1 MTEQSSTVQHEVLD
15 WSAGGLLRQVGLS
28 MGSIFGQGHCWSSEV
43 WGRVAGWKQLG
54 RTAGL
59 VPCPSAAID
68 WALQWPG
75 FLRHAY

>member
-1 MTEQSSTVQHEVLD
+1 
-15 WSAGGLLRQVGLS
+15 

-43 WGRVAGWKQLG
+43 CVCGGIAGWKQLD
-54 RTAGL
+54 RTVGL

-75 FLRHAY
+75 FPGHAY